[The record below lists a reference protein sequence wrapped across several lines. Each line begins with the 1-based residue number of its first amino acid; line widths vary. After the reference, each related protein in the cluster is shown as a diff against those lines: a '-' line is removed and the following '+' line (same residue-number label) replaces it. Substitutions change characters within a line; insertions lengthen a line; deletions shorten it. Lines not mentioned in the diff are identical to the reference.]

1 MRSESEDER
10 PRVSFAFQG
19 EFVGRLRQGR
29 WLMMS
34 ATAALQQNDGA
45 LLAATSL
52 THRVPS
58 RDGTRCVTPRVLLE
72 QPRGNRSTAGARV
85 EFPRRRCVRLVP

>member
-19 EFVGRLRQGR
+19 ESVGRLRQGR

-34 ATAALQQNDGA
+34 ATAALQQTMA

-52 THRVPS
+52 TR
-58 RDGTRCVTPRVLLE
+58 RVLVE

>member
-19 EFVGRLRQGR
+19 ESVGRLRQGR

-34 ATAALQQNDGA
+34 ATAALQQTMA

-52 THRVPS
+52 TRRVPS

>member
-34 ATAALQQNDGA
+34 ATAALQQTMA

-52 THRVPS
+52 TRRVPS